1 MMKARGSSR
10 LQMALIATLLFAPGF
25 TVQAHHSRAM
35 FDIDNTIEL
44 DGVVSMVR
52 WRSPHVFWA
61 VEVSNESGE
70 TEEWMI
76 EGHSISGLLGNG
88 WQPDSVAVGDHV
100 QLVVNPSRDTSR
112 HFGLLDYFRHDD
124 GRVFYSFRP
133 PEGVDARQRVETL
146 EPIMPSTDF
155 SGTWTRM
162 STGSQAQA
170 LRSALV
176 GNFDAPDPELL
187 TTAGRTQVA
196 DFDLNDDPYLDCVP
210 LPVPRI
216 ITWPYAHR
224 WTRQG
229 DRLIIE
235 KEQSPQVRVVYL
247 EREEPPAD
255 FISDELGFSRGTF
268 LSDGSLRI
276 ETSHFAPTPWG
287 TFRGLDSSEQKRVIE
302 QYMLADD
309 GLSMSFVFTVTD
321 PVYLI
326 EPLQTSGAYRK
337 TTDHE
342 FTAELCDV
350 ETSRQHLQFE

>member
-1 MMKARGSSR
+1 MTPAKPSR
-10 LQMALIATLLFAPGF
+10 VLPMALIATLLITPVFS
-25 TVQAHHSRAM
+25 VHAHHSRAM

-44 DGVVSMVR
+44 EGVVSMVR

-61 VEVSNESGE
+61 VEVPNEAGE

-76 EGHSISGLLGNG
+76 EGHSISGLMGNG

-100 QLVVNPSRDTSR
+100 RVVVNPSRDTSR

-124 GRVFYSFRP
+124 GSVFYSFRP
-133 PEGVDARQRVETL
+133 PEGVDTRQRVETL

-162 STGSQAQA
+162 STGSQTQA

-176 GNFDAPDPELL
+176 GNFDAPDPALL
-187 TTAGRTQVA
+187 TPAGQAQVA
-196 DFDLNDDPYLDCVP
+196 NFDLNDDPYLDCVP
-210 LPVPRI
+210 LPLPRI

-224 WTRQG
+224 WTRQ
-229 DRLIIE
+229 DDQLIIE
-235 KEQSPQVRVVYL
+235 KEQSPQVRVVYFN
-247 EREEPPAD
+247 RDEPPAD
-255 FISDELGFSRGTF
+255 YLPNELGFSRGTF
-268 LSDGSLRI
+268 LPDGSLRI
-276 ETSHFAPTPWG
+276 ETSHFSHTPWG
-287 TFRGLDSSEQKRVIE
+287 TDRGLDSSDQKRVIE
-302 QYMLADD
+302 QYYLAED
-309 GLSMSFVFTVTD
+309 GLSMSFIFTVID
-321 PVYLI
+321 PVYLN
-326 EPLQTSGAYRK
+326 EALQTRGAYRK